1 MKEKQALEMMVQTYL
16 KNPNF
21 GDASKFQEELDL
33 VMQKLKSFEEGLAAL
48 KRELDLVES
57 KMSLNMRHSLLSSPS
72 QSLVSM
78 GTSSSYVSDFT
89 CDSITIDDDDSDVFE
104 FRGHREDALKC
115 LNDINSDV
123 CLSSFST
130 DGNESDQLATDG
142 YERLSD
148 EWEDEFESDKV
159 IAIYDYDGAEEGTLS
174 MNVGD
179 QFEVLGTEV
188 DGWIN
193 VRRNGF
199 VEEGFIPAEFIQ
211 LL

>member
-21 GDASKFQEELDL
+21 GDASKFHEELDL

-78 GTSSSYVSDFT
+78 RTSSTNVSNFT
-89 CDSITIDDDDSDVFE
+89 CDSITIGDSDVFE
-104 FRGHREDALKC
+104 FRGHREDALKY
-115 LNDINSDV
+115 LNEINSDV
-123 CLSSFST
+123 CSSNCST
-130 DGNESDQLATDG
+130 DGYKSDQFVTDG
-142 YERLSD
+142 YERLSG
-148 EWEDEFESDKV
+148 EWEDEFESETV

-179 QFEVLGTEV
+179 RFEVLGTET

>member
-1 MKEKQALEMMVQTYL
+1 MVQTYL

-78 GTSSSYVSDFT
+78 STSSSNVSDFT
-89 CDSITIDDDDSDVFE
+89 CDSITIGDDDSDVFE

-115 LNDINSDV
+115 LNDINSDI
-123 CLSSFST
+123 CSSSCSS
-130 DGNESDQLATDG
+130 DGNKSDQLVTDG
-142 YERLSD
+142 YERLSG
-148 EWEDEFESDKV
+148 EWEDEFESAKV